1 MAHSSVA
8 MMFERV
14 GVGGAHAL
22 RAGHN
27 VTVIFDADT
36 TDPWSLGNCP
46 VSHLSHAS

>member
-36 TDPWSLGNCP
+36 TDPWSLQLPCG
-46 VSHLSHAS
+46 HLSHAS

>member
-8 MMFERV
+8 MMFERA

-27 VTVIFDADT
+27 VPIIFDYLMLIQ
-36 TDPWSLGNCP
+36 PMHVHCRG
-46 VSHLSHAS
+46 HLSHAS